1 MGNLARWKHEARCTR
16 YVGYLPKRTHRALN
30 KNARVK
36 LHMHEAK
43 LCILFSLV
51 SRASVSPWD
60 QRELCRCW
68 SYCILLF
75 GYLFSS
81 LQMVSGQQ
89 ILEAC
94 MKNFVIV
101 LRLAVH
107 IHAFKEK
114 WLWRFKSMD
123 PKMLTIIFLFYFI
136 FLLRERDSFILNFF
150 YYSLFLE

>member
-51 SRASVSPWD
+51 PQVSVSPQD
-60 QRELCRCW
+60 QKALCRCW

-94 MKNFVIV
+94 MKNFVII

-107 IHAFKEK
+107 IQALRKNGFEDFKV
-114 WLWRFKSMD
+114 WI
-123 PKMLTIIFLFYFI
+123 PKMLTIIFLFLF
-136 FLLRERDSFILNFF
+136 FFAERETLLF
-150 YYSLFLE
+150 